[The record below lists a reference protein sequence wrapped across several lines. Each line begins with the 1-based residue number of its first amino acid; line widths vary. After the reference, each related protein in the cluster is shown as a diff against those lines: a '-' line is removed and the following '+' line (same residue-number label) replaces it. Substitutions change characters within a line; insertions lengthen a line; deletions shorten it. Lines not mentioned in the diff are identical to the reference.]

1 MLRPFSGQTKWISV
15 DVTTS
20 SSTAVDLPAAGD
32 VVNVINEGPSNVYFC
47 VSDAGDAATV
57 PTGTAA
63 ATCTPVLANTD
74 KCHSIASSGVKKI
87 TAICASGTATLRVAV
102 GDGQ

>member
-1 MLRPFSGQTKWISV
+1 MLRPFSGQAKWISI

-32 VVNVINEGPSNVYFC
+32 SLNVINEGPSTVYFC
-47 VSDAGDAATV
+47 VSDAGTAATV

-63 ATCTPVLANTD
+63 ATCTPVLASTD
-74 KCHSIASSGVKKI
+74 KCHSIPGSGIKKI
-87 TAICASGTATLRVAV
+87 TAICASGSATLRVAV